1 MFSRILVGAVMV
13 LTAMAG
19 ALAAPAQASPA
30 GNVGVA
36 AARYVNLSPSD
47 WCPDGYFCAFE
58 EQGIIGR
65 GVGFYA
71 TEANWGAIPSEF
83 RWINNRAR
91 SGWNVGTFGPL
102 DDVRVYS
109 LPNFVDASGF
119 PGTCIPVGEL
129 DGDWGNLRPESNK
142 WFDNC

>member
-1 MFSRILVGAVMV
+1 MFSRLLVGAVLV
-13 LTAMAG
+13 LTALAG
-19 ALAAPAQASPA
+19 ALAAPAQASPSA
-30 GNVGVA
+30 NVGIA

-65 GVGFYA
+65 GVGFFA

-91 SGWNVGTFGPL
+91 SGWNKGYYGGL
-102 DDVRVYS
+102 DEVFVYP
-109 LPNFVDASGF
+109 LPNFTHMPSIH
-119 PGTCIPVGEL
+119 GTCIRVGTL
-129 DGDWGNLRPESNK
+129 KGDWGTLRPESNK
-142 WFDNC
+142 WLTDC